1 MGITIL
7 LIVCI
12 LLLAIGLVIISIM
25 MIKRQEKNDVLFKEL
40 IESTIKGA
48 TLNSD
53 TINMRLLSLA
63 TEVILNAPALTQ
75 EQIDSYSSEI
85 KERDRDIVTK
95 ILGDEEIKESFDPF
109 KFKEERIA
117 EENIEETFEPNDILL
132 SEGAAYNQSKGE
144 GK

>member
-1 MGITIL
+1 MWITIL

-12 LLLAIGLVIISIM
+12 LMLAIGLIIISIM
-25 MIKRQEKNDVLFKEL
+25 MVKRQEKNDILFKEV

-75 EQIDSYSSEI
+75 EQIDGYSSEI
-85 KERDRDIVTK
+85 KERDKEIVSK
-95 ILGDEEIKESFDPF
+95 ILGNDETKEAFDPF
-109 KFKEERIA
+109 KFKEEESRK
-117 EENIEETFEPNDILL
+117 ESIEEDSETNDILL
-132 SEGAAYNQSKGE
+132 NEGAAYNQGKDE

>member
-1 MGITIL
+1 MWITIL

-12 LLLAIGLVIISIM
+12 LMLAIGLIVISIM
-25 MIKRQEKNDVLFKEL
+25 MIKRQEKNDILFKEV

-63 TEVILNAPALTQ
+63 TEVILNAPTLTQ
-75 EQIDSYSSEI
+75 EQIDGYSSEI
-85 KERDRDIVTK
+85 KERDKEIVSK
-95 ILGDEEIKESFDPF
+95 ILGDGETKDSFDPF
-109 KFKEERIA
+109 KFKEE
-117 EENIEETFEPNDILL
+117 ESKKESIEEDSETNDILL
-132 SEGAAYNQSKGE
+132 NEGAAYNQGKDE

>member
-1 MGITIL
+1 MEITIL

-109 KFKEERIA
+109 KFKEE
-117 EENIEETFEPNDILL
+117 NVEETFEPNDILL